1 MIGPARSDELDAIC
15 VVVQAA
21 FGRRDESL
29 LVRALIADG
38 AAALSLVAR
47 DAAGRI
53 EGHVLYSHLLATSE
67 EGERVTAIALAPV
80 SVLPERQGTGVGAAL
95 IAEGDTAC
103 AELGITLSVV
113 LGDPAYYTRF
123 GYEVEAARDLVCAYT
138 GPHLMAKALGDAA
151 LPEGRVM
158 LAYPAAFG

>member
-1 MIGPARSDELDAIC
+1 MIGPARDDEMDAIC
-15 VVVQAA
+15 AVVEAA
-21 FGRRDESL
+21 FGRRDEAL

-38 AAALSLVAR
+38 AAAVSLVAR

-67 EGERVTAIALAPV
+67 EGERVAVVALAPV
-80 SVLPERQGTGVGAAL
+80 SVLPARQGTGVGAAL
-95 IAEGDTAC
+95 IAEGDAAC
-103 AELGITLSVV
+103 AALGATLAVV

-123 GYEVEAARDLVCAYT
+123 GYEVEAARDLVCPYT
-138 GPHLMAKALGDAA
+138 GLHLMAKALGDAT
-151 LPEGRVM
+151 LPEGRVT